1 MFEIPPAML
10 KVYLA
15 RRTEDLATLKL
26 SLKNNSVLGFHEV
39 GHQLTGNAR
48 NYGFLLLEP
57 LADRME
63 KLSSKDLHY
72 SGPLLLAEYAKW
84 LREQLAKSA

>member
-1 MFEIPPAML
+1 MFEIPPEML

-48 NYGFLLLEP
+48 NYGFSNLEP

-63 KLSSKDLHY
+63 ALLSKDLHY
-72 SGPLLLAEYAKW
+72 CGPLLLAEYSKW

>member
-1 MFEIPPAML
+1 MFEIPPEML

-15 RRTEDLATLKL
+15 RRTEDLTTLKL
-26 SLKNNSVLGFHEV
+26 SLKNNSITGFHEV

-48 NYGFLLLEP
+48 NYGFSILEP

-63 KLSSKDLHY
+63 RLSAKDLPSH
-72 SGPLLLAEYAKW
+72 GPLLLAEYAKW
-84 LREQLAKSA
+84 LREQLAKGA